1 MRKKL
6 WLWAAILCMA
16 VLILP
21 CQVMAHS
28 GRTDANGGHR
38 DNQNK
43 SGLGSYHYHC
53 GGHPAH
59 LHPDGVCPYSS
70 SAATS
75 GQTQPKE
82 KDTIKIHNAPA
93 ELKVGDSHQMEYTIT
108 FTDQE
113 QVTIGSSDESVVKVQ
128 DNRLQAVGEGEAT
141 ITVQSYN
148 NSQSFS
154 IHVKAI
160 PVEAI
165 QTNQDTV
172 SLEAGQ
178 KCTIG
183 AKVAPDTATYKD
195 LAYSSSDESV
205 ATVDGGGTV
214 TAIAPGEAEIVITAH
229 GNVTLS
235 IPVSVTEV
243 RPQGILTNRDVF
255 QIEITED
262 DALQV
267 QIVPTNA
274 ANKAY
279 EIESLDPS
287 VVLIED
293 GTLKPQKE
301 GETVLRITT
310 WNDVV
315 KEIPVSVYHI
325 PAESIQIDDHSQ
337 KYVYGGHI
345 DIDAVLSLETVLA
358 PDTCTYKEVT
368 WTSEESSV
376 IEIKDNVPV
385 IRGTGKTTLTAHGPD
400 GTSDSITVTVIDWG
414 LRKGIAATG
423 AGIVWIIVVT
433 FSILYLKKRRGRKKP
448 AK

>member
-1 MRKKL
+1 MKRKL
-6 WLWAAILCMA
+6 WLWVAILCMA

-28 GRTDANGGHR
+28 GRTDANGGHK

-43 SGLGSYHYHC
+43 SGLGGYHYHC

-59 LHPDGVCPYSS
+59 LHPDGVCPYNSTTTSS
-70 SAATS
+70 
-75 GQTQPKE
+75 QTQPK
-82 KDTIKIHNAPA
+82 KDTITINNAPA
-93 ELKVGDSHQMEYTIT
+93 ELQVGDFYELEYTIT

-113 QVTIGSSDESVVKVQ
+113 QVAIGSNNEDVVKVQ

-141 ITVQSYN
+141 ITIQTYN

-154 IHVKAI
+154 IKVKAI

-165 QTNQDTV
+165 QASQDTV
-172 SLEAGQ
+172 SLQAGQ
-178 KCTIG
+178 EFTIG
-183 AKVAPDTATYKD
+183 AKAVPDTATYKE
-195 LAYSSSDESV
+195 LAYRSSDESI
-205 ATVDGGGTV
+205 ATVDEEGII

-235 IPVSVTEV
+235 IPVTVTEV
-243 RPQGILTNRDVF
+243 RPEGILTNKDVF
-255 QIEITED
+255 QIEITEE

-267 QIVPTNA
+267 EIVPVNA

-287 VVLIED
+287 IVLIEN
-293 GTLKPQKE
+293 GTLKPVKE
-301 GETVLRITT
+301 GETALLITT

-315 KEIPVSVYHI
+315 REIPVSIYHI
-325 PAESIQIDDHSQ
+325 PAESLSIDDHSQ
-337 KYVYGGHI
+337 QYVFGGHV
-345 DIDAVLSLETVLA
+345 DVDAVLSLETVLS

-368 WTSEESSV
+368 WTSGESSV
-376 IEIKDNVPV
+376 IEIKDTVPV

-400 GTSDSITVTVIDWG
+400 GTSASITITVIDWG
-414 LRKGIAATG
+414 LVKGVAVTSIG
-423 AGIVWIIVVT
+423 VVWIILAT
-433 FSILYLKKRRGRKKP
+433 ISILYLKKRRGRRKP
-448 AK
+448 S

>member
-6 WLWAAILCMA
+6 WLWVAILCMA

-28 GRTDANGGHR
+28 GRTDANGGHK

-70 SAATS
+70 AATS
-75 GQTQPKE
+75 SQTQPKA
-82 KDTIKIHNAPA
+82 KDTIKINNAPS
-93 ELKVGDSHQMEYTIT
+93 ELQMGDVHELEYTIT

-113 QVTIGSSDESVVKVQ
+113 QVSISSNNESAVKVQ
-128 DNRLQAVGEGEAT
+128 DNRLLAVGEGVAT
-141 ITVQSYN
+141 ITIQSYN
-148 NSQSFS
+148 NSESFS
-154 IHVKAI
+154 IMVKAI

-165 QTNQDTV
+165 QANQDTV
-172 SLEAGQ
+172 TLQAGQ
-178 KCTIG
+178 EFAIG
-183 AKVAPDTATYKD
+183 AKAVPDTATYKD

-205 ATVDGGGTV
+205 ARVDEGGTL

-235 IPVSVTEV
+235 IPVTVTEV
-243 RPQGILTNRDVF
+243 RPEDILTNKDVF
-255 QIEITED
+255 QIVITEED
-262 DALQV
+262 VLQV
-267 QIVPTNA
+267 EIEPANA

-287 VVLIED
+287 IVLIEN
-293 GTLKPQKE
+293 GTLKPVKE
-301 GETVLRITT
+301 GETALRITT

-315 KEIPVSVYHI
+315 KEIPVSIYHI
-325 PAESIQIDDHSQ
+325 PVESIRIDDHSQ
-337 KYVYGGHI
+337 KYVFGGHI
-345 DIDAVLSLETVLA
+345 DIDAVLSLETVLS
-358 PDTCTYKEVT
+358 PDTCTYKDVT

-376 IEIKDNVPV
+376 IEIQDNVPV

-400 GTSDSITVTVIDWG
+400 GTSASITITVTDWG
-414 LRKGIAATG
+414 LMKGVAVI
-423 AGIVWIIVVT
+423 GIGVVWIILVT
-433 FSILYLKKRRGRKKP
+433 ISILYLKKRKDRGKLS
-448 AK
+448 